1 MLSKHINFKGM
12 TNLRDLGGMTNVFEK
27 KIKSNLLFRSDHLH
41 NATQA
46 DMEKLKKLGV
56 RYILDLRNLEERTE
70 QPDQKIE
77 GITYIPMS
85 LSPERN
91 AGIAKDKK
99 SREELQKDAIK
110 KASADPKFFF
120 YEMSGYYA
128 DYATVPYTF
137 EQMHNFFQT
146 LLQTNGGVLWH
157 CAGGKDRTGILT
169 VLLCEVLQI
178 PKKDIEADYLATNLY
193 KQKEADAEIIN
204 IQKILPPDCPIGEFD
219 RMKVNYEPFPGR
231 GTTKP
236 RQRQTSGRTHAARSL
251 VRICRAAAHSG
262 RRKTPPPHAGRR
274 PYRLH
279 DFLWTSWHWKNDA
292 C

>member
-1 MLSKHINFKGM
+1 MN
-12 TNLRDLGGMTNVFEK
+12 NLRDLGGMTNVFGK

-77 GITYIPMS
+77 GITYIPMP
-85 LSPERN
+85 LNPERN

-99 SREELQKDAIK
+99 SREELQKDAIEK
-110 KASADPKFFF
+110 LQQIQNSFF

-157 CAGGKDRTGILT
+157 LR
-169 VLLCEVLQI
+169 
-178 PKKDIEADYLATNLY
+178 
-193 KQKEADAEIIN
+193 
-204 IQKILPPDCPIGEFD
+204 
-219 RMKVNYEPFPGR
+219 
-231 GTTKP
+231 
-236 RQRQTSGRTHAARSL
+236 
-251 VRICRAAAHSG
+251 
-262 RRKTPPPHAGRR
+262 RRKRSYRNPHSS
-274 PYRLH
+274 
-279 DFLWTSWHWKNDA
+279 FM
-292 C
+292 

>member
-1 MLSKHINFKGM
+1 MLSKHIDFKGM
-12 TNLRDLGGMTNVFEK
+12 NNLRDLGGMTNVFEK
-27 KIKSNLLFRSDHLH
+27 KIKNNLLFRSDHLH

-128 DYATVPYTF
+128 DYATVPYTLH
-137 EQMHNFFQT
+137 QMHNFFQT

-204 IQKILPPDCPIGEFD
+204 IQKILPPDCPPD
-219 RMKVNYEPFPGR
+219 VAVYM
-231 GTTKP
+231 TKY
-236 RQRQTSGRTHAARSL
+236 TWL
-251 VRICRAAAHSG
+251 AHIEYLQHFYNLIEENHGSIQN
-262 RRKTPPPHAGRR
+262 
-274 PYRLH
+274 
-279 DFLWTSWHWKNDA
+279 FLRNAVGLTEDEENALRNKYLI
-292 C
+292 

>member
-1 MLSKHINFKGM
+1 MLSKHIDFKGM
-12 TNLRDLGGMTNVFEK
+12 NNLRDLGGMTNVLGK

-46 DMEKLKKLGV
+46 DMEKLKKLGA

-77 GITYIPMS
+77 GITYIPMP
-85 LSPERN
+85 LNPERN

-99 SREELQKDAIK
+99 SREELQKDAIEK
-110 KASADPKFFF
+110 TSTDPKFFF

-137 EQMHNFFQT
+137 HQMHNFFQT

-178 PKKDIEADYLATNLY
+178 SKKDIEADYLATNLY
-193 KQKEADAEIIN
+193 KQKEADTEIIN
-204 IQKILPPDCPIGEFD
+204 IQKILPPDCPPD
-219 RMKVNYEPFPGR
+219 VAVYM
-231 GTTKP
+231 TKY
-236 RQRQTSGRTHAARSL
+236 TWL
-251 VRICRAAAHSG
+251 AHIEYLQHFYNLIEENHGSIQN
-262 RRKTPPPHAGRR
+262 
-274 PYRLH
+274 
-279 DFLWTSWHWKNDA
+279 FLRNAVGLTEDEENALRNKYLI
-292 C
+292 